1 MPASKVSIRYAH
13 SFLDTALEKNILEK
27 VSNDFELVYNSFKK
41 SPELLRAIESPIIK
55 SEVKQSI
62 LDEIF
67 GNKISTD
74 SMSFIR
80 FILSKGRQS
89 ILREIIE
96 KFFDLNNAK
105 QGIAKVD
112 VVTSFTFTDEQKKQ
126 LQSKFE
132 TYLNKKLLIN
142 YSVEEKILGGF
153 IAKIGDTIY
162 NASMIHQLG
171 LLKKQF
177 LQGSAA
183 LN

>member
-1 MPASKVSIRYAH
+1 MSTSRVSVRYAR
-13 SFLDTALEKNILEK
+13 SFLDTALEKNILKK
-27 VSNDFELVYNSFKK
+27 VNEDFELVYNSFQK
-41 SPELLRAIESPIIK
+41 SPELIRAIESPIIK

-67 GNKISTD
+67 GNKISND

-80 FILSKGRQS
+80 FILSKDRQN
-89 ILREIIE
+89 ILLEIIE
-96 KFFDLNNAK
+96 KFFELNNAK
-105 QGIAKVD
+105 QGIVKVD
-112 VVTSFTFTDEQKKQ
+112 VITSFTFTDEQKKQ

-132 TYLNKKLLIN
+132 SYLDKKLLIN
-142 YSVEEKILGGF
+142 YSIDEKILGGF
-153 IAKIGDTIY
+153 IAKIGDTIF
-162 NASMIHQLG
+162 NASMIHQLD